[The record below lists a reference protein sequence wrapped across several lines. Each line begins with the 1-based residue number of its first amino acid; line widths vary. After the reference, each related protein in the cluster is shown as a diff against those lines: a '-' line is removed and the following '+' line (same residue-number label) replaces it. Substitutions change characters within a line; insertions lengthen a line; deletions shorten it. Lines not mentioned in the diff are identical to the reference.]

1 MRVINSKEKT
11 NAQKLNTCTVESSFD
26 SWLEFFILDHEINT
40 EDVIFEG
47 VVDGEMVRITYRQF
61 FNAAAPYP
69 YILNRIRNDLSVA
82 AYTGIPIQVAAAKV
96 CDEELIRNGHFS
108 DRKKKGPSHFWEE

>member
-1 MRVINSKEKT
+1 MRVINSMEKS
-11 NAQKLNTCTVESSFD
+11 NAQMLKESKVQSTFD
-26 SWLEFFILDHEINT
+26 SWLEFFIIDHEINT

-69 YILNRIRNDLSVA
+69 YILERIRNDFSVA
-82 AYTGIPIQVAAAKV
+82 AYTGMPVQVAAAKI
-96 CDEELIRNGHFS
+96 CDEELIQTGHFS
-108 DRKKKGPSHFWEE
+108 EKKKRGPSHFWEE